1 MNTST
6 YHLAQANDMD
16 WAPHV
21 MGNSIRKVL
30 DLDPSNDSYV
40 HLRYVPPEPAPL
52 GRRLHLSINETF
64 YFVSG
69 DFPSW
74 EYESP
79 DDADGQLVMFR
90 GGTFMDRVPYSI
102 HGTRPKPVSQTGCT
116 LLIWTSG
123 GAEFEA
129 DPKESI
135 QIPFDGTAPA
145 FNAPFTLATVI
156 DSTEMDWLPHPTNAG
171 WQWRSLSTRPNDVGL
186 TQRPISVIYIPPNW
200 QCASLLA
207 PVDHRA
213 WMFVLSG
220 GMAVFGDEPHDL
232 LENTYFRWDEGAQ
245 PRLNKASP
253 VGCTILCVGHDLAFP
268 KAGV

>member
-1 MNTST
+1 MNTLA

-21 MGNSIRKVL
+21 MGTSIRKVL

-74 EYESP
+74 EYEHP
-79 DDADGQLVMFR
+79 DDVDGQLVMFR

-102 HGTRPKPVSQTGCT
+102 HGTRPEPVSQTGCT

-135 QIPFDGTAPA
+135 QIPFDGTAPG
-145 FNAPFTLATVI
+145 FNAPFTMATVI
-156 DSTEMDWLPHPTNAG
+156 DSTAMDWQPHPTNAG
-171 WQWRSLSTRPNDVGL
+171 WRWRVLSTLPNDAGL
-186 TQRPISVIYIPPNW
+186 TQRPVSVIYIPPDW
-200 QCASLLA
+200 QGAGLPA

-220 GMAVFGDEPHDL
+220 GMTVSGDGPHDL
-232 LENTYFRWDEGAQ
+232 MENTYFRWAAGAQ
-245 PRLNKASP
+245 PQFSKASP
-253 VGCTILCVGHDLAFP
+253 VGCTLLCVGHDLALP
-268 KAGV
+268 

>member
-1 MNTST
+1 MDTST
-6 YHLAQANDMD
+6 YHLAKANDMD

-74 EYESP
+74 EYESS
-79 DDADGQLVMFR
+79 DDADGQLVVFR

-102 HGTRPKPVSQTGCT
+102 HGTRPQPVSQTGCT

-135 QIPFDGTAPA
+135 QIPFDGTAPT
-145 FNAPFTLATVI
+145 FNAPFTMATVI
-156 DSTEMDWLPHPTNAG
+156 DSTEIDWQPHPTNAG
-171 WQWRSLSTRPNDVGL
+171 WQWRSLSTRPNDARL
-186 TQRPISVIYIPPNW
+186 TQRPVS
-200 QCASLLA
+200 
-207 PVDHRA
+207 
-213 WMFVLSG
+213 
-220 GMAVFGDEPHDL
+220 
-232 LENTYFRWDEGAQ
+232 
-245 PRLNKASP
+245 
-253 VGCTILCVGHDLAFP
+253 
-268 KAGV
+268 